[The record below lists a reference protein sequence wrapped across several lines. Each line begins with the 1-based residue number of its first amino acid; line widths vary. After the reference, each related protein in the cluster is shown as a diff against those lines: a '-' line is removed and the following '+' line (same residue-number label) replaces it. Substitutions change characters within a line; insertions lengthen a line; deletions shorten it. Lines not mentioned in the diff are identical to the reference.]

1 MDEWLRRTASRQ
13 HGLLARAQVLQ
24 HLSEKQLEAWLASR
38 RLEPMWPGVY
48 RAAGAPESWEQ
59 RLHGCCLSAGDG
71 VFASHRS
78 AARLWGLTG
87 VPAVRLEVTAGA
99 GRAVR
104 LAGVVAHRSNLVDER
119 FVTEVDGIPV
129 TSAERTVVDLAAVLG
144 EHTLGPVLD
153 DGARR
158 RIVSYESVGRCLEQM
173 RRRGRRRTTVVERL
187 LEARL
192 GSDPGESALEGRV
205 ARWLVAAGL
214 PPPVPQLWVVAGGR
228 RFRLDLAYPGRRVGF
243 ELDGWDVHARRVAF
257 DGDRERGNEL
267 ALAGWRIYHFTARST
282 REAVV
287 RVAAAALSCAS

>member
-1 MDEWLRRTASRQ
+1 M
-13 HGLLARAQVLQ
+13 
-24 HLSEKQLEAWLASR
+24 
-38 RLEPMWPGVY
+38 
-48 RAAGAPESWEQ
+48 
-59 RLHGCCLSAGDG
+59 
-71 VFASHRS
+71 
-78 AARLWGLTG
+78 
-87 VPAVRLEVTAGA
+87 
-99 GRAVR
+99 
-104 LAGVVAHRSNLVDER
+104 
-119 FVTEVDGIPV
+119 
-129 TSAERTVVDLAAVLG
+129 
-144 EHTLGPVLD
+144 
-153 DGARR
+153 
-158 RIVSYESVGRCLEQM
+158 
-173 RRRGRRRTTVVERL
+173 ERL

-228 RFRLDLAYPGRRVGF
+228 RFRLDLAYPDRRVGF